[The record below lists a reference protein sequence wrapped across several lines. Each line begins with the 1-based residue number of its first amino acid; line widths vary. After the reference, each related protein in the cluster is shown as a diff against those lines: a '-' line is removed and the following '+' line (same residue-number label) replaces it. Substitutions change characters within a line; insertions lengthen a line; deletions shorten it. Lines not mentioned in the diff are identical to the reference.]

1 MILTDITMSE
11 FSEGLEKTK
20 TLVVPFGAVEAHG
33 THMPLGTDTL
43 IMDSV
48 VCEAEKS
55 VDFFVAPPIHYGVC
69 TSTGAHPGTINFTP
83 DTLRGVCRDIVRD
96 GYRKGLRNFVLISG
110 HGGGQHVSA
119 MKEAGEVLTAEL
131 EGVNIS
137 CLAIYEILPKEA
149 YEIAETKNDS
159 HAGEIETSLILH
171 LNETLVKG
179 RAPEEYPYMP
189 KPIIAK
195 DKVKFWP
202 GAVWGNPE
210 VATSEKG
217 KQFFDIMVESLVEF
231 VKRIEKF
238 KQ

>member
-11 FSEGLEKTK
+11 FTEGLSKTK

-33 THMPLGTDTL
+33 THLPLGTDTF

-48 VCEAEKS
+48 AREAATK
-55 VDFFVAPPIHYGVC
+55 VDCFVAPPIHYGVC
-69 TSTGAHPGTINFTP
+69 TSTGQHPGTINFTP
-83 DTLRGVCRDIVRD
+83 STLRSVCFDIVRD
-96 GYRKGLRNFVLISG
+96 GYSKGLRNFILISG

-119 MKEAGEVLTAEL
+119 MKEAGEILTSEL

-159 HAGEIETSLILH
+159 HAGEIETSLILY
-171 LNETLVKG
+171 LDEALVKG
-179 RAPEEYPYMP
+179 RAKEEYPNLP
-189 KPIIAK
+189 RPIIVK
-195 DKVKFWP
+195 DKVKYWP

-210 VATSEKG
+210 AASVEKG
-217 KQFFDIMVESLVEF
+217 KKFFDIMVESLVGF
-231 VKRIEKF
+231 VSKMENF